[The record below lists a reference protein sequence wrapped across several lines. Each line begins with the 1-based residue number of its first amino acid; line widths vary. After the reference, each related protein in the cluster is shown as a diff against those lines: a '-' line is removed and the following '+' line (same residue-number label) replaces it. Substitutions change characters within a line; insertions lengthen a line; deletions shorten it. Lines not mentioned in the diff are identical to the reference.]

1 MGYRDYPK
9 RSTSN
14 WSASNP
20 LIMLVIINVM
30 FFILLHFIKSI
41 YNFSRLPEGL
51 FMQHVHDWFV
61 VPARAGLLLQR
72 PWVMFTAM
80 FTQMNLILMISN
92 MFWLWT
98 FGYILQDLIGERRL
112 FPLYLYSGLTA
123 TLIFLF
129 MFNAIPQYGV
139 LAASLNY
146 SGATASILGVAVAAT
161 VISPQYRLFP
171 MIGNGIPLWLLTV
184 AFVIIDLAS
193 ISASTYMF
201 FVHGAAGLTGF
212 FFARA
217 MLKGSDWSAW
227 MNNLYDRITHLFQPR
242 ETTKRR
248 MVRKEEVFYNTRGK
262 QPFVRKGNVTQ
273 QRIDEILDKINQKG
287 YQKLTEEERDLLRR
301 ASEGEI

>member
-41 YNFSRLPEGL
+41 YNFSRLPEDL

-72 PWVMFTAM
+72 PWVLFTAM

-139 LAASLNY
+139 LAGSLNY

-161 VISPQYRLFP
+161 VISPHYRLFP

-193 ISASTYMF
+193 ISASSYMI
-201 FVHGAAGLTGF
+201 FVHGAAGLTGL

-242 ETTKRR
+242 QTTKRR

>member
-1 MGYRDYPK
+1 MGYIDYPK

-41 YNFSRLPEGL
+41 YNFSRLPEDL

-72 PWVMFTAM
+72 PWVLFTAM

-139 LAASLNY
+139 LAGSLNY

-161 VISPQYRLFP
+161 VISPHYRLFP

-193 ISASTYMF
+193 ISASSYMI
-201 FVHGAAGLTGF
+201 FVHGAAGLTGL

-242 ETTKRR
+242 QTTKRR